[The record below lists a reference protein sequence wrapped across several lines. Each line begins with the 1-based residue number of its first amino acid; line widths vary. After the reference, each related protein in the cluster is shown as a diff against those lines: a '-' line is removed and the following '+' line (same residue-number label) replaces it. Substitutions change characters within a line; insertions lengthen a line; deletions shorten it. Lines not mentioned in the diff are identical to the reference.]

1 MPPDF
6 NPSFQVP
13 NWGWWIVLY
22 FFVGG
27 VTGGVYF
34 AAAWLDLFGDLSDR
48 PAIRIGHLV
57 ALPLIILSALFL
69 TVDLGQPLRFWHML
83 FQSENFPQPI
93 FKPYSPMSLGSTVL
107 FSFGLLSFLS
117 FIDALFGKRR
127 WLHAPGNPLGKLV
140 SVLGAIA
147 GLALA
152 GYTGVLL
159 NASNEPV
166 WGNSPWIGALFVF
179 SGVSTGI
186 AALMLLARR
195 ASETTVEKL
204 SEADNYMML
213 FELIT
218 LVLFLV
224 TLGALSSR
232 FILQTPTAVL
242 FAVVIVI
249 GLLLPLA
256 IHWRPRLVGGLRSAS
271 VLSAVLV
278 LIGGFV
284 LRWAV
289 LAAPQGIG
297 L

>member
-6 NPSFQVP
+6 DPSFQVP

-22 FFVGG
+22 FFAGG

-34 AAAWLDLFGDLSDR
+34 AAAWLDLFGDQTDR
-48 PAIRIGHLV
+48 AAMRVGHLV
-57 ALPLIILSALFL
+57 AFPLIILCTIFL

-83 FQSENFPQPI
+83 FQSANFPQPI
-93 FKPYSPMSLGSTVL
+93 FKPYSPMSFGSAIL
-107 FSFGLLSFLS
+107 FVFGVVSFLS
-117 FIDALFGKRR
+117 FVDALFGRIKR
-127 WLHAPGNPLGKLV
+127 LHAPGNSLGKIL
-140 SVLGAIA
+140 SVIGAIA

-159 NASNEPV
+159 NVNNEPV
-166 WGNSPWIGALFVF
+166 WGDSPWISALFLF
-179 SGVSTGI
+179 SGISTGL
-186 AALMLLARR
+186 AALLLLARR
-195 ASETTVEKL
+195 VPETTVQKL

-218 LVLFLV
+218 LIVFLA
-224 TLGALSSR
+224 TLGAVGAR
-232 FILQTPTAVL
+232 FIFASPTLVL
-242 FAVVIVI
+242 FAIVIVI
-249 GLLLPLA
+249 GVLAPLA
-256 IHWRPRLVGGLRSAS
+256 IHWRPRLAGGHRTASA
-271 VLSAVLV
+271 LAAVLV

-289 LAAPQGIG
+289 LAGPQGIG